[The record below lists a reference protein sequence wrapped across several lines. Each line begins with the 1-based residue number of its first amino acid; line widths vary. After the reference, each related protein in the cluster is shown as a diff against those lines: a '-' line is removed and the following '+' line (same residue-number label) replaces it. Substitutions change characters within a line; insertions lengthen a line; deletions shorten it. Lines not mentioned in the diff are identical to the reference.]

1 MDQPHK
7 QEEQEKRRLVE
18 GESALAQV
26 TALKSY
32 GAFVRLE
39 DGQAGLIHISEVAE
53 GFVQDISQRL
63 SVGQT
68 VVVKVVG
75 RNHEGKLNLSLK
87 QVTKQDEAAARY
99 SHETERVQR
108 ALEEQQP
115 THWLERRKKLNEA
128 RSRPQPA
135 APSTESLS
143 AWMKE
148 ARRALGKLRDRVR
161 GRERLYKR
169 LYL

>member
-1 MDQPHK
+1 MDQSQK
-7 QEEQEKRRLVE
+7 QEGPEKRRLAE

-39 DGQAGLIHISEVAE
+39 DGEAGLIHISEVAE
-53 GFVQDISQRL
+53 GFVHDISQRL

-99 SHETERVQR
+99 RHETESVQR

-115 THWLERRKKLNEA
+115 THWLERRKQLNEA
-128 RSRPQPA
+128 RLRPQPVA
-135 APSTESLS
+135 SSTESLS
-143 AWMKE
+143 TWMKE
-148 ARRALGKLRDRVR
+148 ARRVIGKLRDRVR
-161 GRERLYKR
+161 GRERLHKR
-169 LYL
+169 LYF